1 LVNWRRRV
9 EANQELFRVKELQMI
24 RACRLVAR
32 GNLENG
38 TPCRRWGEHVDVVAL
53 FAAVAL
59 VCVPTVDAGP
69 PASPGRS
76 KSQASTS
83 AEKGQTLRGTI
94 VKAADGSPVAG
105 ATVYLSTGR
114 TFNRAKEARTDAAGR
129 FEFGSLDAGKYSLF
143 SQAGNLISH
152 LQRFESEAVTV
163 KAGEPPPP
171 VTLRLAEGCRFRITV
186 KRASDGRPIAGAKID
201 FRWPAVK
208 QQFQTD
214 ANGVALIEGVR
225 PTEQVFRVRAE
236 GFALDEKTL
245 AAAQPGKTSE
255 LTFVLGPGGRIEGI
269 IHDTDG
275 RPLFGVGISGRVK
288 RSPADLEVLYMKTDG
303 KGRFAFD
310 NVPFGETVELFCSQR
325 NYLRKEQTVLLG
337 AGQKVLTVD
346 VVLRPRPKG
355 GSVLVTVVGPDGKPV
370 PNARLV
376 NPGESSA
383 LRRYGRTDDNGQF
396 QLDDV
401 YDIFGRHELGVTA
414 KGFAPQQL
422 SFDPGPPGKPSQLKV
437 TLEPGHRIHGRVV
450 LGPNRYGA
458 DLRVFYGGG
467 EHGELIGGD
476 LKTDADG
483 RFSIDSLPKACTFT
497 VYSPPGY
504 APFHAQALPLDG
516 EAEVTVQLQE
526 AALVRGR
533 VIDALSRQPAV
544 PYRIRIMISHDH
556 RPGEPAPGMWS
567 SLIEEGRVITKSD
580 GEFEFGDFPS
590 GTPLRLMV
598 TADGYQANAVD
609 RVVALPRGEFKP
621 IEIRLLK
628 LDPGALR
635 AFAGRLMDAE
645 GKPVAGASVR
655 LWTATSTPDNP
666 TQFPFNWSMIK
677 SGQLEQNDL
686 CRQFL
691 TTTTDAEGRFH
702 FTGVRVAFYAEL
714 GYWGNGIAADRQPV
728 HFAPDA
734 LKPMELRL
742 QARAAARLIVEVDR
756 NVWPKAGQVQLSG
769 DQGTFDYKLSTLR
782 PGESKVTFDDLPPG
796 TFQLFLQSP
805 FRALGGGRLT
815 NDTLSRTSAGLKAGE
830 TVTVR
835 FGKDA
840 AQLLR
845 LAPE

>member
-1 LVNWRRRV
+1 
-9 EANQELFRVKELQMI
+9 
-24 RACRLVAR
+24 
-32 GNLENG
+32 
-38 TPCRRWGEHVDVVAL
+38 
-53 FAAVAL
+53 
-59 VCVPTVDAGP
+59 
-69 PASPGRS
+69 
-76 KSQASTS
+76 
-83 AEKGQTLRGTI
+83 
-94 VKAADGSPVAG
+94 
-105 ATVYLSTGR
+105 
-114 TFNRAKEARTDAAGR
+114 
-129 FEFGSLDAGKYSLF
+129 
-143 SQAGNLISH
+143 LISH
-152 LQRFESEAVTV
+152 LQRLESEPVTV
-163 KAGEPPPP
+163 KAGEAPPP
-171 VTLRLAEGCRFRITV
+171 VTLRLSEGCRFRITV

-208 QQFQTD
+208 LQYQTD
-214 ANGVALIEGVR
+214 ANGVALLEGVR
-225 PTEQVFRVRAE
+225 PTEQVFHVRAE
-236 GFALDEKTL
+236 GFALDEKTV
-245 AAAQPGKTSE
+245 AAAQPGKTSD
-255 LTFVLGPGGRIEGI
+255 LTFVLGPGGRIDGTM
-269 IHDTDG
+269 HDTEG
-275 RPLFGVGISGRVK
+275 RPLFGIGISATVK
-288 RSPADLEVLYMKTDG
+288 RAPAPLRLDYVKTDG
-303 KGRFAFD
+303 KGRFTFE
-310 NVPFGETVELFCSQR
+310 NVPIGETVDLFCSQK
-325 NYLRKEQTVLLG
+325 NYLRKEQTVVLG
-337 AGQKVLTVD
+337 AGQKVLAVD
-346 VVLRPRPKG
+346 VVLQPRPKG

-376 NPGESSA
+376 NPGDSSA
-383 LRRYGRTDDNGQF
+383 FRHYGRTDDNGQC

-401 YDIFGRHELGVTA
+401 YDIFGRHELAVTA

-437 TLEPGHRIHGRVV
+437 TLEPGHRIRGRVV

-458 DLRVFYGGG
+458 GLRVFYARG

-476 LKTDADG
+476 VTTDADG
-483 RFSIDSLPKACTFT
+483 RFAIDSLPKACTFT

-504 APFHAQALPLDG
+504 APFHEQALPLDG
-516 EAEVTVQLQE
+516 PDEVLVRLDA

-544 PYRIRIMISHDH
+544 PYRIRIMISRDR

-567 SLIEEGRVITKSD
+567 SLVEEGRVITKGD
-580 GEFEFGDFPS
+580 GEFEFGDLPR

-609 RVVALPRGEFKP
+609 RVVALTRGEFKP

-635 AFAGRLMDAE
+635 AFAGRLVNAE
-645 GKPVAGASVR
+645 AQPVAGASVR

-691 TTTTDAEGRFH
+691 ATTTDADGRFH
-702 FTGVRVAFYAEL
+702 FAGVRVAFYAEV
-714 GYWGNGIAADRQPV
+714 GYWGKGIAADRQPV

-734 LKPMELRL
+734 SQPMELRL
-742 QARAAARLIVEVDR
+742 QARAAARVIVEVDR
-756 NVWPKAGQVQLSG
+756 GVWPKAGQVQLSG
-769 DQGTFDYKLSTLR
+769 DQSTFDYQLSTLR
-782 PGESKVTFDDLPPG
+782 QGESKVTFDDLPPG

-805 FRALGGGRLT
+805 LRALGGGRLT
-815 NDTLSRTSAGLKAGE
+815 NDTLSRTSASLKAGE